1 MYYEATIISERL
13 GYNGYVS
20 KKHKKRRKLTRRQRQ
35 QQPVPAATEAAAS
48 DQPKADTLPQS
59 TASTA
64 DQPKID
70 TPAAEPTAPDAPP
83 TNPPAAATADTVR
96 FAVDTKRN
104 QSGLDQSIAEREI
117 PTVRRDL
124 RKLGFSVIVLGLV
137 LAGLTALADQT
148 TVISNLGEQLFR
160 LWQ

>member
-1 MYYEATIISERL
+1 MYYKATIISERL

-35 QQPVPAATEAAAS
+35 QQPVPAATEAAAT
-48 DQPKADTLPQS
+48 DQPKANTLPQS
-59 TASTA
+59 TANTT
-64 DQPKID
+64 DQPNLD
-70 TPAAEPTAPDAPP
+70 TSAAEPTAPDTSPA
-83 TNPPAAATADTVR
+83 NPAATAGTVR

-137 LAGLTALADQT
+137 LAGLTVLADQT
-148 TVISNLGEQLFR
+148 TVISDLGEQLFR